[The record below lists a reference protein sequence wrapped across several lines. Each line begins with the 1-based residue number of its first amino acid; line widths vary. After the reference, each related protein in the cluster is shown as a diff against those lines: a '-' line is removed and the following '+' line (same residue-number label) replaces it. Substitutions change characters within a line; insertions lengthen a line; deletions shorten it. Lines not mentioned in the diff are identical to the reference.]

1 MIGVLI
7 SLFGVGFLLYGWRVD
22 SATLDRIAAQQY
34 WIARRIV
41 GEHCARQLQA
51 SYRRSVRPGILAG
64 GLLFVVAGV
73 LMTAGIL
80 SLN

>member
-34 WIARRIV
+34 WIARRII
-41 GEHCARQLQA
+41 GEHRARQLQA
-51 SYRRSVRPGILAG
+51 SYRGSVRFGILAG
-64 GLLFVVAGV
+64 GLLFVIAGGLVA
-73 LMTAGIL
+73 TGIL
-80 SLN
+80 PLN